1 MIHAVRQCAS
11 GAEIVASYA
20 AVRQRLY
27 GRSNVVNLFKP
38 KQPEPVAPIPLTYW
52 ERHKTYFD
60 SHVHAYRR
68 WKTGQPL
75 KLYIK
80 RRCREFGCSYR
91 EMVSSCR
98 REDLTECRQLLM
110 YEIKTV
116 VKPDISYPVLGKLF
130 NREHKTAWHAVNK
143 MTERFERA
151 AE

>member
-98 REDLTECRQLLM
+98 QDRLACR
-110 YEIKTV
+110 
-116 VKPDISYPVLGKLF
+116 
-130 NREHKTAWHAVNK
+130 
-143 MTERFERA
+143 
-151 AE
+151 